1 LFATIIGVMRS
12 IIANLTP
19 ASGRQD
25 HTTSPSAR
33 LHARQ
38 SRHSRPSHPD
48 PTFVTIAKRPF
59 VWVGIARDMQV
70 IWVKSEPE
78 YFCGKDWTTQIRLNP
93 KRNFFSAV
101 TRNRR
106 RKSAVKGAD

>member
-12 IIANLTP
+12 IITNLTP

-33 LHARQ
+33 LRSRQ
-38 SRHSRPSHPD
+38 QRNSRPSHPD
-48 PTFVTIAKRPF
+48 PTFVTIAKRPS
-59 VWVGIARDMQV
+59 VWAGMAADIEV

-93 KRNFFSAV
+93 NENFLSAV
-101 TRNRR
+101 IRGIATR
-106 RKSAVKGAD
+106 

>member
-25 HTTSPSAR
+25 HTASPSADER
-33 LHARQ
+33 SRQ
-38 SRHSRPSHPD
+38 QRRPRPSHPH

-59 VWVGIARDMQV
+59 VWVGMAADIEV

-93 KRNFFSAV
+93 NENFLSAV
-101 TRNRR
+101 IRGIATR
-106 RKSAVKGAD
+106 